1 MSAKYDFQTRIV
13 LVGQQNQ
20 TVVLIFSQIVLF
32 TVGGLKTETF
42 QIRIILLV
50 GIVKRGSP
58 YLVRI
63 KLLHDAYII
72 FIVVAQ
78 VEVGSIE
85 ITVVQNNQYAVVALE
100 FTQIFTSSVIV
111 EAEYVTVKPYFTST
125 ERRTSFLFQGYLMY
139 RQAGK
144 NHASCLTSLD
154 ADLTEVMLENDTTY
168 TRIRFQCHL
177 DDFGF
182 SIRVGAE
189 IGNP

>member
-1 MSAKYDFQTRIV
+1 M
-13 LVGQQNQ
+13 
-20 TVVLIFSQIVLF
+20 
-32 TVGGLKTETF
+32 
-42 QIRIILLV
+42 V

-63 KLLHDAYII
+63 KFLHDAYII

-144 NHASCLTSLD
+144 NHTSCLTSLD
-154 ADLTEVMLENDTTY
+154 ADLAEIMLEDDTAY

-182 SIRVGAE
+182 SVRISTE

>member
-1 MSAKYDFQTRIV
+1 M
-13 LVGQQNQ
+13 
-20 TVVLIFSQIVLF
+20 
-32 TVGGLKTETF
+32 
-42 QIRIILLV
+42 V

-144 NHASCLTSLD
+144 NHTSCLTSLD
-154 ADLTEVMLENDTTY
+154 ADLAEIMLEDDTAY

-182 SIRVGAE
+182 SVRISTE

>member
-1 MSAKYDFQTRIV
+1 MI
-13 LVGQQNQ
+13 
-20 TVVLIFSQIVLF
+20 
-32 TVGGLKTETF
+32 
-42 QIRIILLV
+42 
-50 GIVKRGSP
+50 
-58 YLVRI
+58 
-63 KLLHDAYII
+63 
-72 FIVVAQ
+72 AQ
-78 VEVGSIE
+78 VEVRSIKFSG
-85 ITVVQNNQYAVVALE
+85 IQYNQNVVVALE
-100 FTQIFTSSVIV
+100 FTQIFASSVVV
-111 EAEYVTVKPYFTST
+111 EAEHVTVKPYFTST

-182 SIRVGAE
+182 SIRIGAE

>member
-1 MSAKYDFQTRIV
+1 MNSSASIFNGSRKLSCPPKYDFQTRIV
-13 LVGQQNQ
+13 LVGQQDQ
-20 TVVLIFSQIVLF
+20 TVVLIFSQVVLF

-63 KLLHDAYII
+63 KFLHDAYII

-125 ERRTSFLFQGYLMY
+125 ERGTSFLFKGISYVP
-139 RQAGK
+139 ANG
-144 NHASCLTSLD
+144 
-154 ADLTEVMLENDTTY
+154 
-168 TRIRFQCHL
+168 
-177 DDFGF
+177 
-182 SIRVGAE
+182 
-189 IGNP
+189 

>member
-13 LVGQQNQ
+13 LVGQQDQ
-20 TVVLIFSQIVLF
+20 TVVLIFSQVVLF

-125 ERRTSFLFQGYLMY
+125 ERGTSFCFRDILCT
-139 RQAGK
+139 GK
-144 NHASCLTSLD
+144 R
-154 ADLTEVMLENDTTY
+154 V
-168 TRIRFQCHL
+168 RITPR
-177 DDFGF
+177 
-182 SIRVGAE
+182 A
-189 IGNP
+189 